1 MLKILIKAIIN
12 KLFDEISDA
21 IKFVDDYRLIILEA
35 KKKKKN

>member
-12 KLFDEISDA
+12 KLFDGINDA

-35 KKKKKN
+35 KEKKKN